1 MRDAETKWDEKGEE
15 WLKKCCCNF
24 LLRSNC
30 TYECCSVSSSRTSAN
45 SSWIPPHYLIEEGG
59 QPECVT
65 SCGCGINATQLLFY
79 LCSLQTFPFVPWPL
93 SSSYVVT
100 GPITWATH
108 NNIISATTGA
118 QDKIAFTVLIPV
130 YSTSCG

>member
-1 MRDAETKWDEKGEE
+1 MCNKL
-15 WLKKCCCNF
+15 WLGDKCNAII
-24 LLRSNC
+24 LLML
-30 TYECCSVSSSRTSAN
+30 SAN
-45 SSWIPPHYLIEEGG
+45 VPVRPVAGCCPPH
-59 QPECVT
+59 
-65 SCGCGINATQLLFY
+65 
-79 LCSLQTFPFVPWPL
+79 
-93 SSSYVVT
+93 VVT